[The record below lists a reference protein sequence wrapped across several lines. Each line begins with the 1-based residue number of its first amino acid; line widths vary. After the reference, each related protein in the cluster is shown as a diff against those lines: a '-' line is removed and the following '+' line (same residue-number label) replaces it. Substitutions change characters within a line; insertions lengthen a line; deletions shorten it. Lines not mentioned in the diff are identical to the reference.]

1 MDEVFQELL
10 NRVLVEKEIIE
21 KLIAIDN
28 KRNFSNITFDDF
40 YNNLSITINN
50 DNDNVNVV
58 DSNTLFITEGSPYL
72 TAQILKSLVNT
83 REYVI
88 FINQGFVAL
97 NEWLVARYKKLMNN
111 EINVTLDIDINY
123 NKYIKNKKYKVLPL
137 GEKELIKQVKY
148 DFEGE

>member
-1 MDEVFQELL
+1 MDGVFQELL

-28 KRNFSNITFDDF
+28 KRNFSNITFEDF
-40 YNNLSITINN
+40 YNNLSITI
-50 DNDNVNVV
+50 DNDNVNIV

-72 TAQILKSLVNT
+72 TVQILKWLINT
-83 REYVI
+83 HEYVI
-88 FINQGFVAL
+88 YVNQGFVAL

-137 GEKELIKQVKY
+137 GEKELIEQVKD